1 MAIETLSLAEAVE
14 LFYMAMET
22 QDRFFEFWISATFA
36 VIIACHLGSRTLTQ
50 GYNAMVAV
58 MYTAFSVNM
67 VSRWLLAQGAVT
79 QYRGQMLTILEADSR
94 AQLVDLSRFLTFGI
108 LVVGTIIT
116 LFFIWFTFKN
126 RKGVK

>member
-50 GYNAMVAV
+50 GYSAMVAV
-58 MYTAFSVNM
+58 MYTAFSINM

-79 QYRGQMLTILEADSR
+79 QYRGRMLTILEADSR
-94 AQLVDLSRFLTFGI
+94 AQLVDLARFLTLGT

-126 RKGVK
+126 RKGVA

>member
-50 GYNAMVAV
+50 GYSAMVAV

-67 VSRWLLAQGAVT
+67 VSQWLLAQGAVT

-94 AQLVDLSRFLTFGI
+94 AQLVDLSRFLTFGT

>member
-36 VIIACHLGSRTLTQ
+36 VIIACHLGSRTLAQ
-50 GYNAMVAV
+50 GYSAMVAV

-79 QYRGQMLTILEADSR
+79 RYRGEMLTLLEANNRS
-94 AQLVDLSRFLTFGI
+94 QLVDLARFLTFGT

-126 RKGVK
+126 RKGVA

>member
-1 MAIETLSLAEAVE
+1 
-14 LFYMAMET
+14 
-22 QDRFFEFWISATFA
+22 
-36 VIIACHLGSRTLTQ
+36 
-50 GYNAMVAV
+50 

-79 QYRGQMLTILEADSR
+79 RYRGEMFSLLEANNRS
-94 AQLVDLSRFLTFGI
+94 QLVDLARFLTFGT

-126 RKGVK
+126 RKGVA

>member
-36 VIIACHLGSRTLTQ
+36 VIIACHLGSRTLAQ
-50 GYNAMVAV
+50 GYSAMVAV

-94 AQLVDLSRFLTFGI
+94 AQLVDLSRFLTFGT

-126 RKGVK
+126 RKSVE